1 MTHASC
7 VSVYCMLYLSNA
19 TYRIHVASMCAMH
32 VAKRLHIVCGC
43 VVTTDHDLIT
53 VGETPFTHDASV
65 LAAYVLPQNKEL
77 NMVFHFELMD
87 LDSPPESPL
96 VKKAW
101 RLAELKALVRRWQ
114 TYKRTEG
121 FWNA

>member
-1 MTHASC
+1 MLVTIYATSIHAPP
-7 VSVYCMLYLSNA
+7 A
-19 TYRIHVASMCAMH
+19 
-32 VAKRLHIVCGC
+32 
-43 VVTTDHDLIT
+43 VVPAGHDLIT
-53 VGETPFTHDASV
+53 VGETPFTHDASA

-87 LDSPPESPL
+87 LDSPAESPL

-101 RLAELKALVRRWQ
+101 RLAELKSVVGRWQ
-114 TYKRTEG
+114 TYKREEG